1 VVEAGSGQRDGLGD
15 GPGPGI
21 AVVGEGVGAPGA
33 GAGGA
38 GVGDVSV
45 VDDPVVGVPVVVS
58 VVDVVDVGLVVSVVV
73 VPVVVVA
80 GDVPVVLRGS
90 CTFVRGTQ
98 VYEGSGTKPGGTTSV
113 AGACTGCGAGLY
125 SWYSHHTRQNATIS
139 ATVEIRTRPPNR

>member
-21 AVVGEGVGAPGA
+21 AVVGDGVGAADA
-33 GAGGA
+33 GAGG
-38 GVGDVSV
+38 VEVSV

-58 VVDVVDVGLVVSVVV
+58 VDDVVEDPVVGL
-73 VPVVVVA
+73 PVVVVVV
-80 GDVPVVLRGS
+80 GVVVVVVGVVLRGS

-113 AGACTGCGAGLY
+113 AGACTGGGAGLY
-125 SWYSHHTRQNATIS
+125 SWYSHHTRQNATKS
-139 ATVEIRTRPPNR
+139 ATVEVRTRPPNR